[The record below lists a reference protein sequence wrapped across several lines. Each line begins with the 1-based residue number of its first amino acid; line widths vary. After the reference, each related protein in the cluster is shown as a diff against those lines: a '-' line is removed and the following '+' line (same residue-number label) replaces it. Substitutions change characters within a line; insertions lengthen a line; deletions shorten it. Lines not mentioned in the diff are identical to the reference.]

1 MIMNWSDAI
10 RHDVLQ
16 LRADRMAGGHLTFYT
31 APKPAIGAAITTQT
45 ALHALSIPV
54 GLTAVDNSLTLLF
67 SSVTLAIAGEAAWG
81 RITGPSDEFVLDG
94 DCGLLASTALFRL
107 KTTAFA
113 VGAVL
118 TTIVASFAE
127 A

>member
-10 RHDVLQ
+10 RQDVLQ

-31 APKPAIGAAITTQT
+31 EPKPSPGAAITTQT
-45 ALHALSIPV
+45 ALHSLIIPI
-54 GLTAVDNSLTLLF
+54 GLTAADNLLTLLF
-67 SSVTLAIAGEAAWG
+67 SSSTITVAGEANWG

-107 KTTAFA
+107 KTTTFA
-113 VGAVL
+113 VGSSL